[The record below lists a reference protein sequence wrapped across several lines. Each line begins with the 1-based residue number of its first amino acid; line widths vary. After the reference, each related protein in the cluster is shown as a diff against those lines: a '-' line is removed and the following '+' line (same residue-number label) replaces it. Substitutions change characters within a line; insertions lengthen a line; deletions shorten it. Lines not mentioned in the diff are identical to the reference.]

1 MSTMPPLPA
10 LHAFA
15 LVVEAGSIAA
25 AARRLGVTQPA
36 VSAQVRALEASLGVA
51 LLRRGANAAVPT
63 EAGARYAAS
72 LSAAIA
78 TMQAATAALR
88 ARQAPP
94 LRLRAYTTFALR
106 WLIPRL
112 GRFHAQHPTIRVEI
126 STGLEVVNFAR
137 HAVDAAILT
146 APRAPARNAM
156 RLMRVTLM
164 PFAVPRLA
172 RRWQAVHGE
181 LLGSVV
187 RPGDWGLWCEA
198 RGQPDPA
205 PLLYEST
212 SLAIQAAL
220 EGLGAVI
227 APPEFLAG
235 ELRSRRLVAL
245 DEAPLPTPD
254 SHWLLLPPG
263 RVAPATEA
271 FRAWLAEEM
280 QSARGG

>member
-1 MSTMPPLPA
+1 MSAMPPLPA

-36 VSAQVRALEASLGVA
+36 VSAQMRALEATLGVA

-112 GRFHAQHPTIRVEI
+112 ARFHAKHPSIRVEV
-126 STGLEVVNFAR
+126 STGLEAVDFAR
-137 HAVDAAILT
+137 QAVDAAIRT

-172 RRWQAVHGE
+172 RRWQAAHGE
-181 LLGSVV
+181 LLGSVA
-187 RPGDWGLWCEA
+187 RPGDWGLWCDA
-198 RGQPDPA
+198 RGKPGPA

-235 ELRSRRLVAL
+235 ELRARRLVAL
-245 DEAPLPTPD
+245 DEAPVPTPD
-254 SHWLLLPPG
+254 SYWLLLPPG
-263 RVAPATEA
+263 RVAPPAEA

>member
-1 MSTMPPLPA
+1 MSKLPPLPA

-15 LVVEAGSIAA
+15 MVVEAGSIAA

-36 VSAQVRALEASLGVA
+36 VSAQVRALEAALGVA

-78 TMQAATAALR
+78 TMQAATQALR

-112 GRFHAQHPTIRVEI
+112 SRFHARHPAVRVEV
-126 STGLEVVNFAR
+126 STGLEAVDFAR
-137 HAVDAAILT
+137 HGVDAAIRT

-172 RRWQAVHGE
+172 RRWPAVPGE
-181 LLGSVV
+181 LLGSVA
-187 RPGDWGLWCEA
+187 RPGDWALWCAA
-198 RGQPDPA
+198 RGEAPPA

-235 ELRSRRLVAL
+235 ELRARRLVAL
-245 DEAPLPTPD
+245 DQAPVATPD
-254 SHWLLLPPG
+254 SYWLLLPPG
-263 RVAPATEA
+263 RVAPQAEA
-271 FRAWLAEEM
+271 FRAWIAEEM
-280 QSARGG
+280 QATRAG